1 MTDGIQSEAE
11 SNLQDLVS
19 EYLQYQEAGA
29 DEIYD
34 DEGEAPL
41 EEEEA

>member
-1 MTDGIQSEAE
+1 
-11 SNLQDLVS
+11 LVS

-34 DEGEAPL
+34 DEGQEMPL
-41 EEEEA
+41 EEEEEA